1 MQLMHSTTADIMKR
15 EEKMSEANNI
25 DFEKLE
31 AALKDIEEGTKQ
43 AAAILQDLKVC
54 QSDVSKT
61 VLTSVVKKRLSTL
74 MPSFKT
80 VEELCA

>member
-1 MQLMHSTTADIMKR
+1 
-15 EEKMSEANNI
+15 MSEANNI

-31 AALKDIEEGTKQ
+31 AALKDIEEGSKQ

-61 VLTSVVKKRLSTL
+61 VLASVVKKRLSTL

>member
-1 MQLMHSTTADIMKR
+1 
-15 EEKMSEANNI
+15 MSNEGSNV

-43 AAAILQDLKVC
+43 AASIVQDLKVC
-54 QSDVSKT
+54 QSEVSKT
-61 VLTSVVKKRLSTL
+61 VLASVVKKRLSTL

-80 VEELCA
+80 VEELCS

>member
-1 MQLMHSTTADIMKR
+1 
-15 EEKMSEANNI
+15 MSEANNI

-43 AAAILQDLKVC
+43 AAAIIQDLKVC

-80 VEELCA
+80 VEELCT

>member
-1 MQLMHSTTADIMKR
+1 
-15 EEKMSEANNI
+15 MSEANNI

-31 AALKDIEEGTKQ
+31 VALKDIEEGTKQ

>member
-1 MQLMHSTTADIMKR
+1 MRLMHSTTADIMKR

-31 AALKDIEEGTKQ
+31 AALKDIEEGSKQ

-61 VLTSVVKKRLSTL
+61 VLASVVKKRLSTL

>member
-1 MQLMHSTTADIMKR
+1 
-15 EEKMSEANNI
+15 MSEANNI

-43 AAAILQDLKVC
+43 AAAIIQDLKVC